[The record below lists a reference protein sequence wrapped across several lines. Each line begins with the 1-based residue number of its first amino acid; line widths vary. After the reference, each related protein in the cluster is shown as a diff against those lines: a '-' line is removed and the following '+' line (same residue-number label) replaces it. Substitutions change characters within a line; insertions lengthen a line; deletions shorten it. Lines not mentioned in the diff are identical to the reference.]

1 MSLRDTIEGAR
12 SEAKENVSNLAP
24 KKKDGEKDD
33 EAKVAAYDPF
43 NPGKAS
49 AATGRPKTEAG
60 SSVRA
65 EGKYKGATPL
75 ERSSMTKEEKKA
87 ERARERAREDQRTR
101 AYDLI
106 LKGNPEY
113 KRTEKVWWILLGI
126 GFGSTVVSLLVAY
139 FLGGQD
145 LGTTSG
151 VVSIVALVLAYA
163 FIIGG
168 FIYDL
173 VKRRPF
179 RKAAEKRLASMNDK
193 HVADFLA
200 QAGKAAADE
209 DAGEAGKAG
218 KDAGKAVK
226 VQKAGKSGK
235 SGK

>member
-12 SEAKENVSNLAP
+12 SEAKENVSNLGL
-24 KKKDGEKDD
+24 KKKDEDKKDD

-43 NPGKAS
+43 NPGKSS

-75 ERSSMTKEEKKA
+75 ERSSMSKEEKKA

-106 LKGNPEY
+106 LKANPEY
-113 KRTEKVWWILLGI
+113 KRTEKVWWIVLGI
-126 GFGSTVVSLLVAY
+126 GFGCTVVSLLTAY

-151 VVSIVALVLAYA
+151 IVSVVFLVLAYV

-168 FIYDL
+168 FVYDL
-173 VKRRPF
+173 VKRRPC
-179 RKAAEKRLASMNDK
+179 RKAAEKRLSGMNDK

-200 QAGKAAADE
+200 QADKAAEEQAEAKAAA
-209 DAGEAGKAG
+209 KAE
-218 KDAGKAVK
+218 
-226 VQKAGKSGK
+226 KSSK
-235 SGK
+235 

>member
-12 SEAKENVSNLAP
+12 SEAKENASNLSL
-24 KKKDGEKDD
+24 KKKDAAEKGEKDG
-33 EAKVAAYDPF
+33 EAKVPAYDPF
-43 NPGKAS
+43 QPGKSS
-49 AATGRPKTEAG
+49 AATGRPKSEAG
-60 SSVRA
+60 SSVRL

-87 ERARERAREDQRTR
+87 ERARERAREDMRTR

-106 LKGNPEY
+106 LKANPEY
-113 KRTEKVWWILLGI
+113 KRTEKVWWVLLGI
-126 GFGSTVVSLLVAY
+126 GFGCTVVSLLVAY

-151 VVSIVALVLAYA
+151 VISVVALVLAYV

-173 VKRRPF
+173 VKRRPC

-193 HVADFLA
+193 HVAEFIE
-200 QAGKAAADE
+200 QAERAAAEKGSD
-209 DAGEAGKAG
+209 K
-218 KDAGKAVK
+218 
-226 VQKAGKSGK
+226 
-235 SGK
+235 

>member
-106 LKGNPEY
+106 LKANPEY

-126 GFGSTVVSLLVAY
+126 GFGCTVVSLLVAY

-145 LGTTSG
+145 LGTASG
-151 VVSIVALVLAYA
+151 IVSIVALALAYV

-173 VKRRPF
+173 VKRRPC

-200 QAGKAAADE
+200 QADKVASDE
-209 DAGEAGKAG
+209 KAGE
-218 KDAGKAVK
+218 
-226 VQKAGKSGK
+226 VQKTGKSGK